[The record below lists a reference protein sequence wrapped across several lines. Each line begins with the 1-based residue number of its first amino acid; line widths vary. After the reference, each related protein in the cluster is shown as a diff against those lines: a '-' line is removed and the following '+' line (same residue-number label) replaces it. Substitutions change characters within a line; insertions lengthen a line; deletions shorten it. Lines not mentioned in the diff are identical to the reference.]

1 MTTQFDTS
9 LFLLDAGITTFSM
22 GAGIYTY
29 PWLECQTRRIQTDPY
44 ELPGNQNRSPSK
56 AFSFPGSVL
65 QKAHKRRPILEE
77 RWRKPQ
83 QSFQFFSW
91 YLFPIKKYPML
102 LHLHLLQGETRY
114 SDNAQT
120 HRYRSSFTRNWTTLV
135 KKKKG
140 ILVCWVASISYFV
153 YWVSLWFW

>member
-1 MTTQFDTS
+1 MLVLRHSRWVQEYIPILDWS
-9 LFLLDAGITTFSM
+9 VKLDASK
-22 GAGIYTY
+22 
-29 PWLECQTRRIQTDPY
+29 QTLMNFQETKTEVPRKP
-44 ELPGNQNRSPSK
+44 
-56 AFSFPGSVL
+56 FSFPGSVL

-135 KKKKG
+135 KKKKKG